1 MIPTTVFV
9 AGGSGYI
16 GRCLIPSLLERNL
29 KVKALVRPGSE
40 GKIPAG
46 CLKVSGNAL
55 DRNTYQDSIQP
66 SDTFI
71 HLVGV
76 SHPSP
81 SKRNEFQRVDYRSAI
96 EAIEAAK
103 FSGVGHFIYVSVA
116 HPAPIMR
123 EYIEVR
129 VSVEEYL
136 QNSGL
141 RATIL
146 RPWYVTGPGHRWPLL
161 MLPFYKLAEK
171 IPATRERALRLG
183 LVTLQQM
190 TNAILYAVET
200 PPGDRLEIMAVADI
214 RGSHPRS

>member
-1 MIPTTVFV
+1 VIPTTVFV

-81 SKRNEFQRVDYRSAI
+81 SKRNEFQRVD
-96 EAIEAAK
+96 
-103 FSGVGHFIYVSVA
+103 
-116 HPAPIMR
+116 
-123 EYIEVR
+123 
-129 VSVEEYL
+129 
-136 QNSGL
+136 
-141 RATIL
+141 
-146 RPWYVTGPGHRWPLL
+146 
-161 MLPFYKLAEK
+161 
-171 IPATRERALRLG
+171 
-183 LVTLQQM
+183 
-190 TNAILYAVET
+190 
-200 PPGDRLEIMAVADI
+200 
-214 RGSHPRS
+214 

>member
-1 MIPTTVFV
+1 
-9 AGGSGYI
+9 
-16 GRCLIPSLLERNL
+16 
-29 KVKALVRPGSE
+29 
-40 GKIPAG
+40 
-46 CLKVSGNAL
+46 
-55 DRNTYQDSIQP
+55 
-66 SDTFI
+66 
-71 HLVGV
+71 
-76 SHPSP
+76 
-81 SKRNEFQRVDYRSAI
+81 
-96 EAIEAAK
+96 
-103 FSGVGHFIYVSVA
+103 
-116 HPAPIMR
+116 MR

-200 PPGDRLEIMAVADI
+200 PPGDRLETMAVADI
-214 RGSHPRS
+214 RSSRPRS